1 MRTEAMDSLS
11 VKIRSFLLSAGI
23 RPDPELSESDA
34 IVSHFRDTYGVEM
47 MAFLEQEW
55 VNEQVDRD
63 FGKDGPFRPLL
74 DKVFRQNAG
83 MSALDD

>member
-1 MRTEAMDSLS
+1 MRTESMDSLS
-11 VKIRSFLLSAGI
+11 VKIRSFLLNAGI

-34 IVSHFRDTYGVEM
+34 IVAYFRETYGVEM

-63 FGKDGPFRPLL
+63 FGRDGAFRPLL
-74 DKVFRQNAG
+74 DKVFGQEA
-83 MSALDD
+83 AD

>member
-1 MRTEAMDSLS
+1 MRTETMDSLS
-11 VKIRSFLLSAGI
+11 VKIRSFLLNAGI

-34 IVSHFRDTYGVEM
+34 IVAYFRETYGVEM

-63 FGKDGPFRPLL
+63 FGKNGAFHPLL
-74 DKVFRQNAG
+74 DKVFGQEA
-83 MSALDD
+83 AD